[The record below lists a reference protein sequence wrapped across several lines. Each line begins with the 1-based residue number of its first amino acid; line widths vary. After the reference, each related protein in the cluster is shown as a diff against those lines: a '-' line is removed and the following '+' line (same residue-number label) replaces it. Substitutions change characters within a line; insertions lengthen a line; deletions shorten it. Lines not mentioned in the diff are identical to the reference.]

1 MRKIRITPFLL
12 FLSVGFCLDLTSG
25 GKLSNNQSAMD
36 VTHYNLK
43 LKVDPYRQTISGGVI
58 ITFKLFNK
66 TEELE
71 IDLMDGYTVSGT
83 SVDGMNLAFDHK
95 DNKIMID
102 NPGIELFTPHY
113 LEIKYGGKPPVAKR
127 PPWDG
132 GCTWEKSKDGH
143 HWIGVSCPA
152 NGAHTW

>member
-1 MRKIRITPFLL
+1 MNKTGIMLFQLL
-12 FLSVGFCLDLTSG
+12 LSIGCCLDLTSG
-25 GKLSNNQSAMD
+25 GTLSKTQSAMD
-36 VTHYNLK
+36 VTYYNLR
-43 LKVDPYRQTISGGVI
+43 LKVDPYRQTISGTVI

-83 SVDGMNLAFDHK
+83 FVNGMSMAFDHQ

-102 NPGIELFTPHY
+102 NPGLELFTPHRV
-113 LEIKYGGKPPVAKR
+113 EIKYGGKPPVAKR

-132 GCTWEKSKDGH
+132 GFIWEKSEDGY
-143 HWIGVSCPA
+143 S
-152 NGAHTW
+152 

>member
-1 MRKIRITPFLL
+1 MIKTRTTPFLL
-12 FLSVGFCLDLTSG
+12 LLSIGFCLDLTSG

-43 LKVDPYRQTISGGVI
+43 LKVDPYRQTISGLVI
-58 ITFKLFNK
+58 ITFKLFNI

-83 SVDGMNLAFDHK
+83 SVDGMNLAFNHK

-102 NPGIELFTPHY
+102 NPYIFALIKVVEPNLKEFTNTELTCGHSKVKI
-113 LEIKYGGKPPVAKR
+113 LKPV
-127 PPWDG
+127 
-132 GCTWEKSKDGH
+132 
-143 HWIGVSCPA
+143 WI
-152 NGAHTW
+152 

>member
-1 MRKIRITPFLL
+1 MKKIRIIPFLL
-12 FLSVGFCLDLTSG
+12 ILSIGFCLDLISG
-25 GKLSNNQSAMD
+25 GKLSKNQSSMD

-43 LKVDPYRQTISGGVI
+43 LKVDPYRQTISGLVI

-83 SVDGMNLAFDHK
+83 SVNGMNLAFDHK

-102 NPGIELFTPHY
+102 NPGLELFTPHY
-113 LEIKYGGKPPVAKR
+113 
-127 PPWDG
+127 
-132 GCTWEKSKDGH
+132 
-143 HWIGVSCPA
+143 
-152 NGAHTW
+152 